1 MVKKRK
7 RSRPKPTVTFTRA
20 CDQVEAI
27 LKGTTRRNIVAA
39 CAKPPRFR
47 AALTELANSM
57 RANLF
62 QTGSGQVS
70 LERTVRALDKRTRED
85 GFHVLTDWDGTAEKF
100 NEETIP
106 VDVALFL
113 MDMPE
118 PQKSKETVIAILLDY
133 YFFYVLALLS
143 LRAWDEGSHEGSADK
158 NFDRLTRLLEELHGP
173 DGSGHFFVSNAETLI
188 LIATAHFEYDVS
200 AYDRLLAKVG
210 TLNLEHRTRHALAHA
225 AILGSHLR
233 FGFETNYERDII
245 KMRIDNVPDYPQ
257 VLSALATLMEAYT
270 HLREDG
276 TESDAHDTI
285 VEGLLNGL
293 STDPRAFVGTPPSSL
308 EPYADMVSSF
318 HERFSEYRDD
328 LLKAFEEQRPSA
340 DTYSPVAL
348 YFNFPHN
355 VLKAIVVDA
364 LLREEPWP
372 LTLNDLL
379 TGIPRDK
386 ASSDART
393 TLARMLMS
401 YARASPDTIA
411 GHLRPVIV
419 YDPRKGHRDF
429 VNTVR
434 KIME

>member
-7 RSRPKPTVTFTRA
+7 RSRPKEPVTFTSA

-27 LKGTTRRNIVAA
+27 LKGAARRDMVAA
-39 CAKPPRFR
+39 YSKPPRFQ

-62 QTGSGQVS
+62 LTSSGQVS
-70 LERTVRALDKRTRED
+70 LERTIWALDKKTRED
-85 GFHVLTDWDGTAEKF
+85 GFHVLIDWDGKAEKF

-133 YFFYVLALLS
+133 YFFYAIALLS
-143 LRAWDEGSHEGSADK
+143 LRAWDEGSADE
-158 NFDRLTRLLEELHGP
+158 NFDRLTRLLGELHGP
-173 DGSGHFFVSNAETLI
+173 DGSGHYFVSNAETLI
-188 LIATAHFEYDVS
+188 LIATAHFESDIG
-200 AYDRLLAKVG
+200 AYDRLLAKVSK
-210 TLNLEHRTRHALAHA
+210 LNLEHRTRIALAHA

-233 FGFETNYERDII
+233 FGFETNYERDVIR
-245 KMRIDNVPDYPQ
+245 MRIDNVPDYPW
-257 VLSALATLMEAYT
+257 VLSALAALMEAYKI
-270 HLREDG
+270 LREAG
-276 TESDAHDTI
+276 SEGDARDTI

-308 EPYADMVSSF
+308 EPYQDMLSSF

-328 LLKAFEEQRPSA
+328 LVKAFEEQRPSA

-348 YFNFPHN
+348 YFNFSHN

-364 LLREEPWP
+364 LLREEPWR

-379 TGIPRDK
+379 TGIPRDE
-386 ASSDART
+386 ATSEART
-393 TLARMLMS
+393 TLARRLMS
-401 YARASPDTIA
+401 YARASPNTIA
-411 GHLRPVIV
+411 GRLRPVIV

-429 VNTVR
+429 INTVR
-434 KIME
+434 KITE

>member
-1 MVKKRK
+1 M
-7 RSRPKPTVTFTRA
+7 
-20 CDQVEAI
+20 
-27 LKGTTRRNIVAA
+27 N
-39 CAKPPRFR
+39 
-47 AALTELANSM
+47 
-57 RANLF
+57 
-62 QTGSGQVS
+62 
-70 LERTVRALDKRTRED
+70 
-85 GFHVLTDWDGTAEKF
+85 
-100 NEETIP
+100 
-106 VDVALFL
+106 
-113 MDMPE
+113 MPE
-118 PQKSKETVIAILLDY
+118 PQKSRETVIAILLDY

-143 LRAWDEGSHEGSADK
+143 LRAWDEGGADK
-158 NFDRLTRLLEELHGP
+158 NFDRLTRLLGELHGP
-173 DGSGHFFVSNAETLI
+173 DGSGHYFVSNAETLI
-188 LIATAHFEYDVS
+188 LIATAHFEYDVG
-200 AYDRLLAKVG
+200 AYDRLLARVG

-270 HLREDG
+270 QLREDG
-276 TESDAHDTI
+276 IESDARDTI

-308 EPYADMVSSF
+308 EPYADMLSIF
-318 HERFSEYRDD
+318 HERFSEYRED
-328 LLKAFEEQRPSA
+328 LLEAFEEQRPSA

-379 TGIPRDK
+379 TGIPRDE
-386 ASSDART
+386 ASSEART

-411 GHLRPVIV
+411 GRLRPVIV

-429 VNTVR
+429 TNTVR
-434 KIME
+434 KIIE

>member
-7 RSRPKPTVTFTRA
+7 RSHAKPPVTFTSA
-20 CDQVEAI
+20 CDQLEAI
-27 LKGTTRRNIVAA
+27 LKGATRRDMVAA
-39 CAKPPRFR
+39 CAKPPWFR
-47 AALTELANSM
+47 AVLTELANSM
-57 RANLF
+57 RANVF
-62 QTGSGQVS
+62 QTSSGQVS
-70 LERTVRALDKRTRED
+70 LERTIRGLDKRTRED
-85 GFHVLTDWDGTAEKF
+85 GFHVLIDWDGKAEKF

-118 PQKSKETVIAILLDY
+118 PQKSKENVIAILLDY

-143 LRAWDEGSHEGSADK
+143 LRAWDEGSADK
-158 NFDRLTRLLEELHGP
+158 NFDRLTRLLAELHGP
-173 DGSGHFFVSNAETLI
+173 DGSGHYFVSNAETLI
-188 LIATAHFEYDVS
+188 LIATAHFEYDVG

-270 HLREDG
+270 QLREDG
-276 TESDAHDTI
+276 IESDARDTI

-308 EPYADMVSSF
+308 EPYADMLSIF

-328 LLKAFEEQRPSA
+328 LLEAFEEHRPSA

-355 VLKAIVVDA
+355 VLKAIAVDA

-379 TGIPRDK
+379 TGIPRDE
-386 ASSDART
+386 ASSEART

-401 YARASPDTIA
+401 YARASPNTIA
-411 GHLRPVIV
+411 GRLRPVII
-419 YDPRKGHRDF
+419 YDPRKGDRDF
-429 VNTVR
+429 TNTVR
-434 KIME
+434 KITE